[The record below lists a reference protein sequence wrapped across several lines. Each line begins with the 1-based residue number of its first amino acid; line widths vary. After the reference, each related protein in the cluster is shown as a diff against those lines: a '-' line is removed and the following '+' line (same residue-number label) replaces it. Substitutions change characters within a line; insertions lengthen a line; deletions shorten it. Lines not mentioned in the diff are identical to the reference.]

1 MPSQKNTQSL
11 DKAKAR
17 LKEGKAFY
25 FTDFTGLPVA
35 KLEKLRRELK
45 KNQGEYLVAKNTL
58 GSLALR
64 DFGLTEDK
72 AGKFFVG
79 ATGIAIAYDDPIAM
93 AKILKDTENLKIK
106 GGYIE
111 GEIFDA
117 AGIVRLSQIP
127 SKKVLLGS
135 VVGSLNIIGNFVYTL
150 ESILRSFVYTIEAMK
165 TKEVK

>member
-1 MPSQKNTQSL
+1 MPSQRNTQSL
-11 DKAKAR
+11 EKAKAR
-17 LKEGKAFY
+17 LKAGKAFY

-58 GSLALR
+58 GSLALK
-64 DFGLTEDK
+64 DFGLTEEK

-79 ATGIAIAYDDPIAM
+79 ATGIAIAYDDPVVL
-93 AKILKDTENLKIK
+93 AKILKDTDNLKIK
-106 GGYIE
+106 GGFIE
-111 GEIFDA
+111 GEYFDA
-117 AGIVRLSQIP
+117 AAVVRLSQIP
-127 SKKVLLGS
+127 SRKILLGG

-150 ESILRSFVYTIEAMK
+150 ESILRSLVYTIEAMK